1 MKMIN
6 FFLSFVLLIICTSP
20 LLSQVNGPVTIE
32 GKQFKL
38 NGANFYP
45 MVMNYGVELTR
56 QQNTNWNNSYLTPYV
71 EYGVNAGPNGGPNS
85 YFFECNNLNQCKNDI
100 IADWT
105 YLVSK
110 GFNTIRVAGF
120 YTKFQ
125 DNPNK
130 LFFKCRESYMDLEY
144 YINLDP
150 FTPGDPGCTFILDQ
164 YENLMQIAEAAGVKL
179 IFNLI
184 GTNSQ
189 FTQFPGNNNDEI
201 EFYNAFFNLLAS
213 RISISPFANSVLAV
227 DLWNEP
233 CYEDESN
240 KKDKQETCEIVS
252 TWYNTFKSF
261 GTTPLVTLG
270 TCGSGDIWFYDP
282 GVLKV
287 DFFSLHIYP
296 EWRAFEDKTD
306 PAIQQRAISRV
317 YDELYW
323 FNKISPYPW
332 IVGETSLAA
341 SANLQVLPQGGA
353 NGTLADQSN
362 YAQLIMDATCSCGG
376 SGFSW
381 WWFQDGWWLKDPSE
395 PHPAHWGILERG
407 YATGVAI
414 AEKPIVN
421 TFMNYTLPSVV
432 SSCGPSPISTSSLQS
447 YIPTLTYFNPYQH
460 PAYPSKTIKGILL
473 DQDGNPIANAYVGG
487 HTFVGKVSGNEIHSF
502 HRFFTD
508 AIGYFEIIPAPKLLI
523 NPPFPLF
530 YGELHTLLLTS
541 AGGERRKFSAKWL
554 SSTCSS
560 SMPAAGTSPH
570 TWQMK
575 QTNFAYIGEFINIY
589 VVNGEYRDV
598 EAKNQLTIE
607 NSIIYAGATSN
618 IRAKSEVHL
627 KSSVHAQ
634 SGSLTHIY
642 CEETN
647 INCTNYN
654 SYTMEY
660 KLPGNPLYNEEVDK
674 LFLELQFN
682 IKKGSSG
689 FTATPNPA
697 NSFFQLHSESNEE
710 KEINMLNMLGEFI
723 TSIRFKNMSEPI
735 NISHLSKGVY
745 ILMEPQ
751 TSEVKKLILQ

>member
-1 MKMIN
+1 MKKASI
-6 FFLSFVLLIICTSP
+6 FFCFMLSFL
-20 LLSQVNGPVTIE
+20 VNWQNANGQSSGQVTIE

-100 IADWT
+100 LADWT
-105 YLVSK
+105 YLVSR

-164 YENLMQIAEAAGVKL
+164 YENLMQIAETAGVKL

-233 CYEDESN
+233 CYEDQSYI
-240 KKDKQETCEIVS
+240 KDKQETCEIVS

-332 IVGETSLAA
+332 IIGETSLAA
-341 SANLQVLPQGGA
+341 SANLQVQPQGGA
-353 NGTLADQSN
+353 NGTLADQAN

-381 WWFQDGWWLKDPSE
+381 WAFQDGWWLENTSI

-407 YATGVAI
+407 FSTGASAQKPVA
-414 AEKPIVN
+414 ALFNGTP
-421 TFMNYTLPSVV
+421 PVV
-432 SSCGPSPISTSSLQS
+432 GSCGPCPVSSSSLQTYNS
-447 YIPTLTYFNPYQH
+447 SLTYFNPFQH
-460 PAYPSKTIKGILL
+460 PPNPSNTIKGYVY

-487 HTFVGKVSGNEIHSF
+487 HEFVGVDQFGSDIHEYQ
-502 HRFFTD
+502 HLFTSKN
-508 AIGYFEIIPAPKLLI
+508 GYFEIIPFDNL
-523 NPPFPLF
+523 PPNQSV
-530 YGELHTLLLTS
+530 LHTLAITAS
-541 AGGERRKFSAKWL
+541 GGERLKYSSIWACLNCTTFLPTSNTTFGRTIKHFKYNYSGEMDNITIHSGEVRNLDANNDLTLTNIQVL
-554 SSTCSS
+554 SSGISEFKAKEKIHILPEVKLDYGSEVHIFCDNTSVACNNYSS
-560 SMPAAGTSPH
+560 FVM
-570 TWQMK
+570 
-575 QTNFAYIGEFINIY
+575 
-589 VVNGEYRDV
+589 EYRLSGNVGSIIQNEPSFIEIYFDKDKRSSV
-598 EAKNQLTIE
+598 FAIKPNPASNHFTIE
-607 NSIIYAGATSN
+607 NYFTSPIEIKIFDLLGKCLATYLVSGKFESFEVSN
-618 IRAKSEVHL
+618 
-627 KSSVHAQ
+627 
-634 SGSLTHIY
+634 
-642 CEETN
+642 
-647 INCTNYN
+647 
-654 SYTMEY
+654 
-660 KLPGNPLYNEEVDK
+660 
-674 LFLELQFN
+674 LQ
-682 IKKGSSG
+682 KG
-689 FTATPNPA
+689 
-697 NSFFQLHSESNEE
+697 
-710 KEINMLNMLGEFI
+710 I
-723 TSIRFKNMSEPI
+723 
-735 NISHLSKGVY
+735 Y
-745 ILMEPQ
+745 ILKESK
-751 TSEVKKLILQ
+751 TSYIQKLILQ